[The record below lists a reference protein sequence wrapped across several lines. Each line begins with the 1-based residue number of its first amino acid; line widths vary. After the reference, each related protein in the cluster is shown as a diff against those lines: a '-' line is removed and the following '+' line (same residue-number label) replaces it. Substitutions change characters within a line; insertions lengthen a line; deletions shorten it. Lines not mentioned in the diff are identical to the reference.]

1 MTSAA
6 SLAMKKSL
14 IFDMDGV
21 LVDSEPF
28 YFKRRMNYFKMRGIE
43 PDSTDIHDYLGMSND
58 QVWAALVN
66 DPEKR
71 RQLWQDYQSFQDEN
85 PIDYRQVLN
94 PGVRELLQYLQNNGY
109 GVALASAGIPEEINR
124 MADECQIRPF
134 FNLILSGE
142 KLAANKPAPDIYL
155 KAIEKLKV
163 SREESLVIEDSYNGI
178 TAAKRAGIETWAID
192 QSDMGVDQ
200 SAADKVVA
208 DIPEVQRLLQN

>member
-1 MTSAA
+1 
-6 SLAMKKSL
+6 MKKAL

-28 YFKRRMNYFKMRGIE
+28 YFKRRMRFFKMRGIK

-66 DPEKR
+66 DPSKR
-71 RQLWQDYQSFQDEN
+71 QQLWQDYAAFQDAN

-94 PGVRELLQYLQNNGY
+94 SGVKELLRYLKDNGY
-109 GVALASAGIPEEINR
+109 GVALASAGIPEEIMR
-124 MADECQIRPF
+124 MVNECQIKQF
-134 FNLILSGE
+134 FDVILSGE
-142 KLAANKPAPDIYL
+142 KLPANKPAPDIYL
-155 KAIEKLKV
+155 KAIEQLGV

-178 TAAKRAGIETWAID
+178 AAAKNAGIETWAID

-200 SAADKVVA
+200 SAADKIVA
-208 DIPEVQRLLQN
+208 DIPEIQQLLQN